1 MSAGTKPWGRET
13 LALLRPGPFRRYI
26 IGTSISDTGTWMQ
39 IMAQGW
45 VMSTLTDK
53 AIMLGMVNFAAGLPM
68 IFLTMFGGSM
78 ADRFDKRRILVWTQV
93 VQIALAI
100 VVGIL
105 IFSGRIQIWHIIA
118 VAGLLGIAFAFEH
131 PALSALVPE
140 LVTHEEIAG
149 AVALDRAVFHCA
161 RLVGP
166 SVGGLIVGL
175 WGAATA
181 FFTNAVSFFAFIVAL
196 VSLPPRPIGSQEEE
210 QQRASGIKDGF
221 RYVRADKP
229 SLAMVGMIAS
239 MTIFIFPTVSVMM
252 PLYVRDVLHFGP
264 DRLGYLMA
272 ASGIGSVFGAITLV
286 SIARSRRLGW
296 MMASA
301 LAVMFAVLA
310 LSRVNAFGLRGR
322 VPCRHLVWL
331 IPYLW
336 SLEHDRAGAG
346 AVTSPRPRLGRHGS
360 EFLWLDADR
369 RPRCHQ
375 PGGRDRYAHCACH
388 LGDRLRCGGAFHS
401 QPDRRALERNARG
414 DHRFPNAGSSGRIV
428 GVVRQKRMLSFSTCW
443 NSSRHTAGDEML
455 REIKNKLGFD
465 LIELGHGIRISLMP
479 GVQKMFDAGEV
490 QLQQPAQFLSAAGG
504 SDGRVARLLYLLE
517 HLCRH
522 ERQRAVKQTFQTID
536 FAARLGAPFVVLHL
550 GHVPI
555 KPVTEPLIALAKTG
569 EMYSREYVR
578 RKVDAVAKREA
589 TALCLPGKREGM
601 PQTDNRACC
610 GE

>member
-1 MSAGTKPWGRET
+1 MSAGTKPWGSGT

-78 ADRFDKRRILVWTQV
+78 ADRFDKRRILIWTQV

-181 FFTNAVSFFAFIVAL
+181 FFTNAVSFFAFIIAL

-221 RYVRADKP
+221 RYMRADKP

-239 MTIFIFPTVSVMM
+239 MTIFVFPTVSVMM
-252 PLYVRDVLHFGP
+252 PLYVREVLHFGP

-301 LAVMFAVLA
+301 VAVMFAVLA
-310 LSRVNAFGLRGR
+310 LSRVTTFGFAAASLVVISFGLSLIFGLSNTIVQERAPSHLRGR
-322 VPCRHLVWL
+322 VAAVMGLSFFGLMP
-331 IPYLW
+331 I
-336 SLEHDRAGAG
+336 AGLG
-346 AVTSPRPRLGRHGS
+346 VTSLA
-360 EFLWLDADR
+360 DAIGMR
-369 RPRCHQ
+369 
-375 PGGRDRYAHCACH
+375 
-388 LGDRLRCGGAFHS
+388 
-401 QPDRRALERNARG
+401 
-414 DHRFPNAGSSGRIV
+414 
-428 GVVRQKRMLSFSTCW
+428 T
-443 NSSRHTAGDEML
+443 
-455 REIKNKLGFD
+455 
-465 LIELGHGIRISLMP
+465 
-479 GVQKMFDAGEV
+479 
-490 QLQQPAQFLSAAGG
+490 
-504 SDGRVARLLYLLE
+504 
-517 HLCRH
+517 
-522 ERQRAVKQTFQTID
+522 
-536 FAARLGAPFVVLHL
+536 
-550 GHVPI
+550 
-555 KPVTEPLIALAKTG
+555 ALAISAVG
-569 EMYSREYVR
+569 YGAAALFILSRIGR
-578 RKVDAVAKREA
+578 RLNETPAAITSSPTPEVAA
-589 TALCLPGKREGM
+589 AL
-601 PQTDNRACC
+601 
-610 GE
+610 